1 MVEGIRIW
9 LSRAFGLDLR
19 SLALTRV
26 SYGLLIFCDLL
37 VRATNLEAHYTDQGV
52 FPLDLYNSVGLP
64 FNVSLH
70 ALNGSLTYQGILFF
84 LNALAAGAL
93 VVGWRTRW
101 ATVLCW
107 LFMVSL
113 HNRNFLL
120 LNGGDTWMR
129 IMLFWAIFLPWGER
143 WSWDAGSQTQARND
157 EVYSAATAGFVV
169 QVFLVYWMAG
179 VFKTGA
185 AWWSEGSAVHLTMA
199 LAEWNGDRAYYLLF
213 YPSLMKSLTFLIL
226 AFELIGPFLFFSPI
240 FSGPLRTVAVLGFM
254 GFHVGLA
261 IFIEIGLFP
270 FVGLFTVAALLPGW
284 AWEAGWMRR
293 LAIQLDRF
301 WQLAGVRRT
310 VSHRR
315 VSRTLPTS
323 LNLCLLTVTLYVLY
337 WSLGTWREELG
348 PSPEIQ
354 VPGLLL
360 RIDQYWGLFAPEP
373 PRVHSWFVAEGVL
386 ADGRRV
392 DLIRDGAPLDWS
404 CPISSSIYKNQRW
417 KRFYVG
423 EASEAGGFTREP
435 HIRYLFRRWTPL
447 FPDLVSIEL
456 YRMSQPSL
464 LNHLDAEPS
473 RFSLLKMRR
482 DEL

>member
-179 VFKTGA
+179 V
-185 AWWSEGSAVHLTMA
+185 
-199 LAEWNGDRAYYLLF
+199 
-213 YPSLMKSLTFLIL
+213 
-226 AFELIGPFLFFSPI
+226 
-240 FSGPLRTVAVLGFM
+240 LRRGR
-254 GFHVGLA
+254 
-261 IFIEIGLFP
+261 
-270 FVGLFTVAALLPGW
+270 PG
-284 AWEAGWMRR
+284 
-293 LAIQLDRF
+293 
-301 WQLAGVRRT
+301 
-310 VSHRR
+310 
-315 VSRTLPTS
+315 
-323 LNLCLLTVTLYVLY
+323 
-337 WSLGTWREELG
+337 
-348 PSPEIQ
+348 
-354 VPGLLL
+354 
-360 RIDQYWGLFAPEP
+360 
-373 PRVHSWFVAEGVL
+373 
-386 ADGRRV
+386 GRK
-392 DLIRDGAPLDWS
+392 GAPS
-404 CPISSSIYKNQRW
+404 ISPW
-417 KRFYVG
+417 
-423 EASEAGGFTREP
+423 P
-435 HIRYLFRRWTPL
+435 
-447 FPDLVSIEL
+447 
-456 YRMSQPSL
+456 
-464 LNHLDAEPS
+464 
-473 RFSLLKMRR
+473 
-482 DEL
+482 